1 MGSCNLSFGFFDI
14 SVDRVSGVHFKR
26 KKFGLKNVGRI
37 GLMLMLKKE
46 PQYIFQAKTQ
56 GNWLSFESGPSSPP
70 PSSRGPRRSCI
81 GPRVKAASAASA
93 VRKVSLASRICT
105 SRKSN
110 RLSRCQREWG
120 INYELAKGLQGVP
133 SSLRTWVWG

>member
-1 MGSCNLSFGFFDI
+1 M
-14 SVDRVSGVHFKR
+14 
-26 KKFGLKNVGRI
+26 KNIGRI
-37 GLMLMLKKE
+37 GLIFRYLL
-46 PQYIFQAKTQ
+46 PQNIFQAKTQ
-56 GNWLSFESGPSSPP
+56 GNCFSFESGPSSPP

-133 SSLRTWVWG
+133 SSLRTWVDFDLGVHHLAQLPTCFFLPYPCLPC